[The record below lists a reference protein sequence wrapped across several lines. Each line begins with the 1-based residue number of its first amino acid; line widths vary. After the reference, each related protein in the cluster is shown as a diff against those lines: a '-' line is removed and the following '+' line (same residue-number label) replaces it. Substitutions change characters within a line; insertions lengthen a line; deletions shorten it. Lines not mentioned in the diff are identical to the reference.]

1 MSGTF
6 DCIKNGEP
14 SDKEEEN
21 KMFNTCGTSEKP
33 IVMAKFVADGA
44 EDVCMRYMSVVIDGV
59 RYATGR
65 AASGSVETDYG
76 LLRKDLC
83 RILGDKRERVV
94 FPRDRLIAVIKT
106 PPRELPKSACFVG
119 TRAEADA
126 HAEMLRRRKA
136 DAHAEMSFPRRYLEY
151 IASRINGMEY
161 GQDIPSDI
169 VEEAKRSGIA
179 IVFGGSDDLV
189 NRTVH
194 YRLSEMFDMGWIE
207 YRDSVMSSK
216 AIFATPRGQYIHE
229 IVTDVLADIEC
240 LGGA

>member
-106 PPRELPKSACFVG
+106 PPRELPKSAYFVG

-126 HAEMLRRRKA
+126 HAEMLRRKKA
-136 DAHAEMSFPRRYLEY
+136 DAHAEMLRRRKAKPPVLDTAPRD
-151 IASRINGMEY
+151 G
-161 GQDIPSDI
+161 
-169 VEEAKRSGIA
+169 
-179 IVFGGSDDLV
+179 
-189 NRTVH
+189 TT
-194 YRLSEMFDMGWIE
+194 W
-207 YRDSVMSSK
+207 RD
-216 AIFATPRGQYIHE
+216 AP
-229 IVTDVLADIEC
+229 
-240 LGGA
+240 

>member
-119 TRAEADA
+119 TRAEDGYVTMTMLFTFVRPKSVKAKKRPDMTVKPDLDKLCRTVLDA
-126 HAEMLRRRKA
+126 LTGVAYKDDSQVIGIIANKRYGEVEMLHVK
-136 DAHAEMSFPRRYLEY
+136 
-151 IASRINGMEY
+151 
-161 GQDIPSDI
+161 
-169 VEEAKRSGIA
+169 VVSG
-179 IVFGGSDDLV
+179 
-189 NRTVH
+189 
-194 YRLSEMFDMGWIE
+194 
-207 YRDSVMSSK
+207 
-216 AIFATPRGQYIHE
+216 
-229 IVTDVLADIEC
+229 
-240 LGGA
+240 